1 MLAYFLVLLCTTPR
15 SRRTYA
21 RTAWQVGGVQA
32 IAQWQRGIVAIGVR
46 REPLSESELIGTGFI
61 VDMTAGI
68 ISTCAHVVLDVFY
81 GNDGSLDPGVDG
93 ASGGYAIGVGIG
105 ERVQWICRA
114 DLRCISQPPASYAEN
129 LCSVCRKP
137 QGPQAAPQQRRCRKR
152 CVHCN
157 ALERQQKQFLTGPP
171 PEHWRVQD
179 SADLGALDLA
189 LLQLSDVS
197 GKPLAEQ
204 TEPGTGLPVLT
215 LWPRCLRDGWSADL
229 GFAADHPRG
238 LPIPAEAAGPLLADL
253 ACALRL
259 GHASTLQDGEPF
271 VMLGYGQHGTGTGQ
285 DQTSTTTRGH
295 FSGSYASST
304 TGDWYKTTVTIL
316 SGHSGGPVL
325 NRHGE
330 VIGWAVR
337 STTGLGQLRP
347 VERLLDAL
355 PRVLEKVAPGRPGA
369 TVRDQLL
376 GHIPESERLNLGDGA
391 TWEAATR
398 ILNEASEA
406 AALAQASA
414 EQATDAA
421 QQVQAAIESARQE
434 GERGAIIGLAKAT
447 LQQGIHQARG
457 AVAALQAQGVI
468 LDVEFL
474 GGPLS
479 GAPQHFSGMRNAL
492 EPITLREPGTVTG
505 HEPLA
510 PAMKPKQVV
519 IQTAGD
525 IAAISMPAQQEEF
538 KSALASELELSLPPD
553 IITLQADDQT
563 VQITRRGAS
572 IVLSGL
578 TKMER
583 RGVEVFVAERL
594 AFNAADLTVIP
605 IAGSLYLHIAG
616 PAWAMLLLT
625 QLFLAGDDS
634 IRQLLL
640 ARGLGEPLNIRVA
653 PPEQQRVPHAARIVA
668 LLEDPDADVRAA
680 ALQAFHALPEQQ
692 RVPHAARIVSLLED
706 PDANVRVAAL
716 QSIQALPEQEGV
728 PHAGRIVSL
737 LEDPD
742 AGVQVAALQAF
753 HALPAQQRVP
763 HATRIVSLLE
773 SPDAGVRQE
782 AYRAIQSVGPL
793 SDVVRARHIAIA
805 VSQLDDPDAGVHRAV
820 LGALALL
827 SEEERVGNAA
837 ALIKYCW
844 RQLETLHPSSRRFSD
859 EDLHQAGWPLIKGL
873 GNNSLSSQFPPCAD
887 WPVGL
892 CSSVASAFVS
902 GRLDLSELG
911 LSSLPSAILP
921 PSCPDHFMSLR
932 KLNLSGNG
940 LTHLPDVMWQLIS
953 LEQIN
958 LSQNKLSELS
968 ARITKMPRLTRLD
981 AADNPLQMPP
991 IGVVSRGIA
1000 SVKAYFEELEQ
1011 FGGGLSRQLKL
1022 VVLGDGEAGKT
1033 SIVRGLKS
1041 CTPKPAR
1048 ADERTVQLDIS
1059 QLRVGSGA
1067 SAVTLDVWDL
1077 GGQQRYAAVQQAFLV
1092 GGVSCRGACASCRG
1106 ALRRGAWSVAR
1117 LSRCSCPW
1125 RSGAAR
1131 SLACGQTSARS
1142 HIARATG
1149 ACPCR

>member
-1 MLAYFLVLLCTTPR
+1 MQGAALRAIQALPEQEGVPHAARIASLLEDPG
-15 SRRTYA
+15 A
-21 RTAWQVGGVQA
+21 D
-32 IAQWQRGIVAIGVR
+32 VR
-46 REPLSESELIGTGFI
+46 R
-61 VDMTAGI
+61 
-68 ISTCAHVVLDVFY
+68 
-81 GNDGSLDPGVDG
+81 
-93 ASGGYAIGVGIG
+93 
-105 ERVQWICRA
+105 
-114 DLRCISQPPASYAEN
+114 
-129 LCSVCRKP
+129 
-137 QGPQAAPQQRRCRKR
+137 AALQTFHALPEQQR
-152 CVHCN
+152 VLH
-157 ALERQQKQFLTGPP
+157 AA
-171 PEHWRVQD
+171 RV
-179 SADLGALDLA
+179 
-189 LLQLSDVS
+189 VS
-197 GKPLAEQ
+197 LIEDP
-204 TEPGTGLPVLT
+204 
-215 LWPRCLRDGWSADL
+215 S
-229 GFAADHPRG
+229 
-238 LPIPAEAAGPLLADL
+238 
-253 ACALRL
+253 
-259 GHASTLQDGEPF
+259 
-271 VMLGYGQHGTGTGQ
+271 
-285 DQTSTTTRGH
+285 
-295 FSGSYASST
+295 FS
-304 TGDWYKTTVTIL
+304 
-316 SGHSGGPVL
+316 
-325 NRHGE
+325 
-330 VIGWAVR
+330 VR
-337 STTGLGQLRP
+337 M
-347 VERLLDAL
+347 
-355 PRVLEKVAPGRPGA
+355 
-369 TVRDQLL
+369 
-376 GHIPESERLNLGDGA
+376 
-391 TWEAATR
+391 
-398 ILNEASEA
+398 
-406 AALAQASA
+406 
-414 EQATDAA
+414 
-421 QQVQAAIESARQE
+421 
-434 GERGAIIGLAKAT
+434 
-447 LQQGIHQARG
+447 
-457 AVAALQAQGVI
+457 AALQAFQA
-468 LDVEFL
+468 L
-474 GGPLS
+474 
-479 GAPQHFSGMRNAL
+479 PQ
-492 EPITLREPGTVTG
+492 
-505 HEPLA
+505 
-510 PAMKPKQVV
+510 
-519 IQTAGD
+519 
-525 IAAISMPAQQEEF
+525 
-538 KSALASELELSLPPD
+538 
-553 IITLQADDQT
+553 
-563 VQITRRGAS
+563 
-572 IVLSGL
+572 
-578 TKMER
+578 
-583 RGVEVFVAERL
+583 
-594 AFNAADLTVIP
+594 
-605 IAGSLYLHIAG
+605 
-616 PAWAMLLLT
+616 
-625 QLFLAGDDS
+625 
-634 IRQLLL
+634 
-640 ARGLGEPLNIRVA
+640 
-653 PPEQQRVPHAARIVA
+653 QQRVPHAARIVSLLYRPSA
-668 LLEDPDADVRAA
+668 DVRRAALQAFEALPPQQREPHAARIISLLKDPVEHVQKAALHALPELLNSSDAAVRAAAVRAVAAALRVTGIRLVRSQVDQIVSLLEDPDADVRVA
-680 ALQAFHALPEQQ
+680 ALQAIQALPEQEG
-692 RVPHAARIVSLLED
+692 VPHAARIVSLLED
-706 PDANVRVAAL
+706 PDAGVRVAAL
-716 QSIQALPEQEGV
+716 QAIQALLEQQRV
-728 PHAGRIVSL
+728 PHATRIVSL

-820 LGALALL
+820 LGALASL
-827 SEEERVGNAA
+827 SEEERVGHAA

-844 RQLETLHPSSRRFSD
+844 RQLETLQPSSRRFSVKD
-859 EDLHQAGWPLIKGL
+859 EVLHQAGWPLIKGL

-902 GRLDLSELG
+902 GRLDLSKLG
-911 LSSLPSAILP
+911 HSSLPSAILP

-932 KLNLSGNG
+932 KLDLSGNG